1 MLISQVVEIINGNK
15 TNAHGNK
22 SIAAVSQQ
30 HVETNQL
37 SSIAAVR
44 KVTMEDMIKI
54 ERDVGR
60 LELDQDQQHGNKPT
74 LIVTKHKQKETLVYY
89 ENKST
94 TAARKVMTET
104 RNRKKRWLIMETN
117 QLRIRQFNLSK
128 LSNL

>member
-1 MLISQVVEIINGNK
+1 
-15 TNAHGNK
+15 
-22 SIAAVSQQ
+22 
-30 HVETNQL
+30 
-37 SSIAAVR
+37 
-44 KVTMEDMIKI
+44 MEDMTKI

-74 LIVTKHKQKETLVYY
+74 LIITKHKQKETLVYY

-94 TAARKVMTET
+94 TTARKVMTET

-117 QLRIRQFNLSK
+117 HLRIRQFNLSK